1 MFLWIDWKGNMDKV
15 KDIWNN
21 LFIWKLT
28 KTGKIVAAVLV
39 VIVIMI
45 LWGYL

>member
-1 MFLWIDWKGNMDKV
+1 MDKV
-15 KDIWNN
+15 KHIWNN

-28 KTGKIVAAVLV
+28 KTGKIVTAVLV